1 MAWTAPRT
9 WIPGAILAA
18 AQLNTD
24 IRDNLSYL
32 KGLLDGTGGATAVT
46 VPDRLAIHNDAA
58 YYLDVVSSD
67 PRMIYDTND
76 YLWYLRST
84 NVWTVVIGGTS
95 VLTVDGNGKLAG
107 AGFYSS
113 GEQAITAGNTI
124 TVNHGLAARPRFVG
138 GFFINS
144 SGVENAKTSP
154 ILVSY
159 DNGWT
164 NAVIITSVTSTQI
177 SIKNALGVTEYAHVY
192 AQL

>member
-24 IRDNLSYL
+24 IRDNLGYL
-32 KGLLDGTGGATAVT
+32 KGLLDGTGSDAVT
-46 VPDRLAIHNDAA
+46 VPSTIAVANDA
-58 YYLDVVSSD
+58 LFILGKTSGNPLVGFDS
-67 PRMIYDTND
+67 TD
-76 YLWYLRST
+76 YLLYDRTSNLFEFFVGGVEKLR
-84 NVWTVVIGGTS
+84 
-95 VLTVDGNGKLAG
+95 LDGNGKLTG